1 MKIISNTPLINRN
14 KRLAQGANI
23 ASLVVLAVG
32 LYISF
37 TPNLIAWAF
46 LALLIG
52 FVLSQVGIYYAS
64 RWGRSPRPDE
74 KLNQALKGLD
84 DKYSLYHYKSPVSH
98 LFIGPAGVWVLLPYP
113 QKGNISYD
121 ADRKRWKHTGGSLY
135 LKWFAQ
141 EGLGRPGQ
149 DAEIA
154 QKDMENFLKNRLEE
168 GRIPPVNT
176 VLVFTDNETKVQA
189 ADSPFPAMSADKLK
203 DFIRRVARE
212 NPLSEE
218 MLKAVQ
224 NELPKE

>member
-14 KRLAQGANI
+14 KRIAQAANI
-23 ASLVVLAVG
+23 GSLVVLAIG

-37 TPNLIAWAF
+37 TPSLITWAF

-52 FVLSQVGIYYAS
+52 FVLSQIGIHYAN

-84 DKYSLYHYKSPVSH
+84 DKHSLYHYKSPVSH

-113 QKGNISYD
+113 QKGNILYD
-121 ADRKRWKHTGGSLY
+121 ADKKRWKHTGGNLY

-141 EGLGRPGQ
+141 EGLGRPSQ

-154 QKDMENFLKNRLEE
+154 KNDMENFLKNHLEE
-168 GRIPPVNT
+168 GQIPPVN
-176 VLVFTDNETKVQA
+176 VALVFTDSGTKVQA
-189 ADSPFPAMSADKLK
+189 ADSPFPAMPIDKLK
-203 DFIRRVARE
+203 DFIRRSAKE
-212 NPLSEE
+212 NPFPEE